1 MKLFISALHLPWKLP
16 IEEGIFK
23 DLCSFPLRPLN
34 LPETQLHV
42 VTFDLVKD
50 CIQGR
55 TNLDSSARI

>member
-1 MKLFISALHLPWKLP
+1 MKLFISALHLTRKLP

-50 CIQGR
+50 CIQRR